1 MQLSNQSPRSVMEI
15 NTINTSLPI
24 NDSFDRAFDN
34 LILSHFLVTYNV
46 DSINELNPNFIQNR
60 IERSLYDLIIQ
71 ENSQEQREP
80 TIEHINI
87 LPTDNICSDCDICFE
102 SSSAIDKVEL
112 NCQHQMCK
120 SCITL
125 CLNKKNTCP
134 FCRIVITKIV
144 HKEIHE

>member
-1 MQLSNQSPRSVMEI
+1 MQVLNQSSPRSVMEI

-24 NDSFDRAFDN
+24 NDSFDTAFDN

-46 DSINELNPNFIQNR
+46 NSINELNPNFIQNR

-102 SSSAIDKVEL
+102 SFAAIDKVEL
-112 NCQHQMCK
+112 NCGHQMCK
-120 SCITL
+120 SCITS

-134 FCRIVITKIV
+134 FCRTVITKIT
-144 HKEIHE
+144 HKQIE